1 MAARRDELRVRRMK
15 CETTLGRDET
25 GPAVR
30 AAIPAPRRKSLA
42 GEPRAAYSAFIDTE
56 HRSTRKDRTMNA
68 NYSTPA
74 RVKLSAFVGAVV
86 ASVVILGSTV
96 AGMQP
101 TDEFNGQLVA
111 LERVVITAASSPTA
125 TR

>member
-1 MAARRDELRVRRMK
+1 
-15 CETTLGRDET
+15 
-25 GPAVR
+25 
-30 AAIPAPRRKSLA
+30 
-42 GEPRAAYSAFIDTE
+42 
-56 HRSTRKDRTMNA
+56 MNA

-74 RVKLSAFVGAVV
+74 RVKLSAFIGAVI

-101 TDEFNGQLVA
+101 TDEFNAYLVA
-111 LERVVITAASSPTA
+111 MERVVITAASSATA

>member
-1 MAARRDELRVRRMK
+1 MYATDTVSVAAKLAAF
-15 CETTLGRDET
+15 
-25 GPAVR
+25 AV
-30 AAIPAPRRKSLA
+30 ALV
-42 GEPRAAYSAFIDTE
+42 
-56 HRSTRKDRTMNA
+56 A
-68 NYSTPA
+68 N
-74 RVKLSAFVGAVV
+74 VV
-86 ASVVILGSTV
+86 VLGSTV

>member
-1 MAARRDELRVRRMK
+1 MK
-15 CETTLGRDET
+15 CETTPGRDET

-30 AAIPAPRRKSLA
+30 ATIPAPRRKPLA
-42 GEPRAAYSAFIDTE
+42 TELRTAYSAFIDTE
-56 HRSTRKDRTMNA
+56 HRPIRKDRTMNA

-74 RVKLSAFVGAVV
+74 RVKLSAFVGAVI
-86 ASVVILGSTV
+86 ASVVVLGSTV

-101 TDEFNGQLVA
+101 TDEFNTGLVA
-111 LERVVITAASSPTA
+111 MERVVITAAPSATA

>member
-1 MAARRDELRVRRMK
+1 VL
-15 CETTLGRDET
+15 
-25 GPAVR
+25 
-30 AAIPAPRRKSLA
+30 
-42 GEPRAAYSAFIDTE
+42 
-56 HRSTRKDRTMNA
+56 
-68 NYSTPA
+68 
-74 RVKLSAFVGAVV
+74 

-101 TDEFNGQLVA
+101 TDEFNANLVA